1 LSLLAYTASRTSL
14 NGSILGK
21 PKHVILKSRQ
31 ILNIPLMR
39 PLLPTADALLPY
51 LRQIDDNGQYTN
63 FGRLQSTLLSKL
75 LVLQANLEA
84 EPVSGVLT
92 SSATLGLELVIS
104 CLNLPPNSKILVP
117 ALTFVATATAVQ
129 RCGHVPV
136 VGDVAPETWMM
147 TTDSL
152 TGHKNLAD
160 IQAVIP
166 VATFGM
172 PQNADNW
179 SAWSKENNI
188 PVVIDAASSFGAQ
201 KSAPGISVV
210 FSLHAT
216 KVLSTGEGGLIVTR
230 DKNLA
235 ERLKA
240 MTNFG
245 IGLKQ
250 ASAGT
255 NTKLS
260 EYHAAVGLAHLD
272 IWPSQ
277 IDKRNNLLDLYQ
289 QALAPHIGNS
299 IRLQENTGLFAT
311 CVFNIQL
318 NDSEFRD
325 HLEVAF
331 EKSGI
336 QTRRWYQPL
345 LQNQPLFKGVIQTN
359 ETPNADLLAK
369 TLIGLP
375 FFIGLTHKQVEQI
388 CKVFSTN

>member
-1 LSLLAYTASRTSL
+1 
-14 NGSILGK
+14 
-21 PKHVILKSRQ
+21 
-31 ILNIPLMR
+31 MR

-51 LRQIDDNGQYTN
+51 LRQIDNNGQYTN
-63 FGRLQSTLLSKL
+63 FGKLQSALLSKL
-75 LVLQANLEA
+75 LAIQLNLEGTPA
-84 EPVSGVLT
+84 SGVLT

-104 CLNLPPNSKILVP
+104 CLNLPPKSKILVP

-136 VGDVAPETWMM
+136 VADVDLETWM
-147 TTDSL
+147 L
-152 TGHKNLAD
+152 TPDTLGSHKSLAD

-172 PQNADNW
+172 PQNADSW
-179 SAWSKENNI
+179 SAWSQEKNI

-245 IGLKQ
+245 IGLNQ

-272 IWPSQ
+272 IWPLQ
-277 IDKRNNLLDLYQ
+277 VEKRNNLLKLYKE
-289 QALAPHIGNS
+289 ALSSYLGHS
-299 IRLQENTGLFAT
+299 IKLQKDTGLFAT

-318 NDSEFRD
+318 NSTEFRGR
-325 HLEVAF
+325 LEVAF
-331 EKSGI
+331 EKLGI

-345 LQNQPLFKGVIQTN
+345 LQHQPMFKSVIQAN
-359 ETPNADLLAK
+359 ETPNADLLSQ

-375 FFIGLTHKQVEQI
+375 FFIELSQDELGHVSRVLLIHI
-388 CKVFSTN
+388 NN

>member
-1 LSLLAYTASRTSL
+1 
-14 NGSILGK
+14 
-21 PKHVILKSRQ
+21 
-31 ILNIPLMR
+31 MR
-39 PLLPTADALLPY
+39 PLLPNADAILPY

-63 FGRLQSTLLSKL
+63 FGQLQSTLLSKL
-75 LVLQANLEA
+75 LAIQANLEA

-104 CLNLPPNSKILVP
+104 CLNLPPKSKILVP

-136 VGDVAPETWMM
+136 VGDVDPETWML

-152 TGHKNLAD
+152 AGHRNLAD

-172 PQNADNW
+172 PQNAMSW
-179 SAWSKENNI
+179 STWSRANKI

-210 FSLHAT
+210 FSFHAT

-240 MTNFG
+240 MANFG
-245 IGLKQ
+245 IGLNQ

-277 IDKRNNLLDLYQ
+277 VQKRNDLLRLYKE
-289 QALAPHIGNS
+289 ALAPRIGHT
-299 IRLQENTGLFAT
+299 IKLQKDTGLFAA

-318 NDSEFRD
+318 NSSEFRSQ
-325 HLEVAF
+325 LEAAF
-331 EKSGI
+331 EKFGI

-345 LQNQPLFKGVIQTN
+345 LQHQPLFKGIFQTS
-359 ETPNADLLAK
+359 ETPNADLLSQ

-375 FFIGLTHKQVEQI
+375 FFIDLTQDQI
-388 CKVFSTN
+388 ERVSDLIAPSN

>member
-1 LSLLAYTASRTSL
+1 
-14 NGSILGK
+14 
-21 PKHVILKSRQ
+21 
-31 ILNIPLMR
+31 MR

-51 LRQIDDNGQYTN
+51 LRQIDYNGQYTN
-63 FGRLQSTLLSKL
+63 FGQLQSKLLSKL
-75 LVLQANLEA
+75 LTIQSNLEA
-84 EPVSGVLT
+84 EQVSGVLS

-104 CLNLPPNSKILVP
+104 CFNLPPNSKILVP
-117 ALTFVATATAVQ
+117 ALTFVATATAVL

-136 VGDVAPETWMM
+136 VADIDPENWML
-147 TTDSL
+147 TPDSL
-152 TGHKNLAD
+152 AKNRGHAD
-160 IQAVIP
+160 IRAVIP

-172 PQNADNW
+172 PQNAESW
-179 SAWSKENNI
+179 SAWSRENNI
-188 PVVIDAASSFGAQ
+188 PVVIDAASCFGAQ
-201 KSAPGISVV
+201 KTAPGISVV

-245 IGLKQ
+245 IGLNQ
-250 ASAGT
+250 STAGT
-255 NTKLS
+255 NAKLS

-277 IDKRNNLLDLYQ
+277 VEKRNKLLKFYKE
-289 QALAPHIGNS
+289 ALAPHIGNS
-299 IRLQENTGLFAT
+299 IKLQEDTGLFAT

-318 NDSEFRD
+318 YNSDFRGR
-325 HLEVAF
+325 LESAY

-345 LQNQPLFKGVIQTN
+345 LQHQPMFKDVIKAN
-359 ETPNADLLAK
+359 ETPNANLLSE

-375 FFIGLTHKQVEQI
+375 FYIELNQNELGQVLRVLLSNI
-388 CKVFSTN
+388 NN

>member
-1 LSLLAYTASRTSL
+1 MAKL
-14 NGSILGK
+14 
-21 PKHVILKSRQ
+21 KHLILKSRQ

-39 PLLPTADALLPY
+39 PLLPNADALLPY
-51 LRQIDDNGQYTN
+51 LRQIDHNGQYTN
-63 FGRLQSTLLSKL
+63 FGQLQSTLLSKL
-75 LVLQANLEA
+75 LVIQDNLET

-117 ALTFVATATAVQ
+117 ALTFVASATAVI

-136 VGDVAPETWMM
+136 VGDVDPENWML
-147 TTDSL
+147 TPESL
-152 TGHKNLAD
+152 AKHKGHGN

-172 PQNADNW
+172 PQNAECW
-179 SAWSKENNI
+179 SVWSKENNI

-230 DKNLA
+230 DNNLA

-245 IGLKQ
+245 IGLNQ
-250 ASAGT
+250 VSAGT
-255 NTKLS
+255 NSKLS

-277 IDKRNNLLDLYQ
+277 VEKRNNLLNLYKEC
-289 QALAPHIGNS
+289 LAPHIGPT
-299 IRLQENTGLFAT
+299 IKLQKDTGLFAT
-311 CVFNIQL
+311 CVFNVQL
-318 NDSEFRD
+318 NSSEFRD
-325 HLEVAF
+325 RLESALK
-331 EKSGI
+331 KSGV

-345 LQNQPLFKGVIQTN
+345 LQHQPFLKAAIQSN
-359 ETPNADLLAK
+359 ETPNADLLSQ

-375 FFIGLTHKQVEQI
+375 FFIDLTQDQI
-388 CKVFSTN
+388 QKVCGFITSSI

>member
-1 LSLLAYTASRTSL
+1 
-14 NGSILGK
+14 
-21 PKHVILKSRQ
+21 
-31 ILNIPLMR
+31 MR
-39 PLLPTADALLPY
+39 PLLPNADAILPY
-51 LRQIDDNGQYTN
+51 LRQIDGNGQYTN
-63 FGRLQSTLLSKL
+63 FGKLQSSLLSKL
-75 LVLQANLEA
+75 LVIQATLEA

-104 CLNLPPNSKILVP
+104 CLNLPPKSKILVP

-136 VGDVAPETWMM
+136 VGDVDPETWML

-152 TGHKNLAD
+152 AGHKNLAD

-201 KSAPGISVV
+201 KSAPNISVV

-245 IGLKQ
+245 IGLNQ
-250 ASAGT
+250 ANSGT

-277 IDKRNNLLDLYQ
+277 IEKRNYLLDLYQ
-289 QALAPHIGNS
+289 QALTPHIGNY
-299 IRLQENTGLFAT
+299 IWLQDNTGLFAT
-311 CVFNIQL
+311 CVFNIQV
-318 NDSEFRD
+318 NDIEFRD
-325 HLEVAF
+325 RLEAAF

-345 LQNQPLFKGVIQTN
+345 LQHQPLFSGVIQPN
-359 ETPNADLLAK
+359 ETPNADLLSQ

-375 FFIGLTHKQVEQI
+375 FFIDLTHKQVEQV
-388 CKVFSTN
+388 CKVFSTS